1 MLGYFKSAENRF
13 PATAYAPTYFP
24 LLFLA
29 TSAALYKVF
38 GGLANEL
45 YVVSLG
51 FVSTFYYVFYS
62 YWMGL
67 KALPHE
73 VNELMDNLNMG
84 FFTRLRKVLLP
95 GTLPYIVTGLTS
107 TIDSAWGGL
116 MIGEYWPQIAGDRT
130 LEVTHGVLKIMD
142 VATYEGNIA
151 LASYASLLFGV
162 VVVVFA
168 LAFTRHLLE
177 VSRRKYVIEEA
188 IYAA

>member
-1 MLGYFKSAENRF
+1 
-13 PATAYAPTYFP
+13 
-24 LLFLA
+24 
-29 TSAALYKVF
+29 
-38 GGLANEL
+38 
-45 YVVSLG
+45 
-51 FVSTFYYVFYS
+51 
-62 YWMGL
+62 
-67 KALPHE
+67 
-73 VNELMDNLNMG
+73 
-84 FFTRLRKVLLP
+84 TRLRKVLLP

-168 LAFTRHLLE
+168 LAFTRYLLE